1 VTESGAGIPAC
12 SRLSGG
18 FFGTLRRGRLQRPEY
33 RRDRDGQKTHRPRD
47 SQRSKRSGRAFVSV
61 NCAALP
67 PSLISSELFGHEKG
81 AFTGATQRRLG
92 RFELADG
99 GTIFLDEVGE
109 LPPDTQLAR
118 LGGGR
123 PIKVD
128 VRLIAAT
135 NRDLAAATADGTFRL
150 DLFYQL
156 NIFPIEVAAS
166 SRAEGRRLDVAGI
179 FRQALRQPRRE
190 GYPID

>member
-1 VTESGAGIPAC
+1 
-12 SRLSGG
+12 
-18 FFGTLRRGRLQRPEY
+18 
-33 RRDRDGQKTHRPRD
+33 
-47 SQRSKRSGRAFVSV
+47 V

-179 FRQALRQPRRE
+179 FRQALRQPGRE